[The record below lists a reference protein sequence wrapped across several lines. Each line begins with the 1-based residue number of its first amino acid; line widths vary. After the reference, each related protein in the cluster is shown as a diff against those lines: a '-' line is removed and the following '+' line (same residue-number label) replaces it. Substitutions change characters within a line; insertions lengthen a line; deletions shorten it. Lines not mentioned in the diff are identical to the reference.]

1 MSAIAQTL
9 DTLLGSNSVY
19 SIDALD
25 SKFSAQLAQVVPEA
39 RLECAVFPTS
49 IEQLAAAIACVRSN
63 RWRVLICGSGSK
75 LHWGGLA
82 AGVQVVV
89 STARLN
95 RVIDH
100 AVGDMTV
107 TAEAGLRFA
116 ELQALLK
123 HHGQFLPAD
132 PAYADQATLGG
143 VVATADTGALRQRYG
158 GIREFLIGVSLV
170 RTDGKIAKAGGRV
183 VKNVAGYD
191 LMKLL
196 TGSFGT
202 LGVISQL
209 TFRLYPL
216 STGSRSVVLAGAA
229 GAIATT
235 TAALLRSGLTPTAA
249 ELVTLDLLPPDLL
262 PPNKPD
268 QPLGL
273 VVRFQ
278 SIEISVEK
286 QAEQL
291 LEIGQAA
298 GLSGVAVT
306 DAAEDLLWQQLSQP
320 WQSHSPEPK
329 ITCKIGVVPAK
340 AVELLAL
347 AHSKGAIGC
356 FHAGSGLGTLRFGA
370 DLTPQAFLE
379 LRDRCQLQ
387 GGFLSLL
394 EAPIAWKQ
402 KLDVWGYPGDAIELM
417 RSLKRQFDPGNL
429 FSPGRF
435 VGGI

>member
-9 DTLLGSNSVY
+9 ETLLGSNGVY
-19 SIDALD
+19 SIGALD
-25 SKFSAQLAQVVPEA
+25 SEFSSQLAQVAPEA
-39 RLECAVFPTS
+39 RLECAVFPSS
-49 IEQLAAAIACVRSN
+49 IEQLAEAIACVRAN
-63 RWRVLICGSGSK
+63 CWRVLVCGSGSK

-95 RVIDH
+95 RLVDH

-116 ELQALLK
+116 DLQALLK
-123 HHGQFLPAD
+123 YHGQFLPAD

-143 VVATADTGALRQRYG
+143 MVATADTGALRQRYG

-196 TGSFGT
+196 TGSYGT

-216 STGSRSVVLAGAA
+216 STGSRSVVLMGAA

-235 TAALLRSGLTPTAA
+235 AAALLRSGLTPTAA
-249 ELVTLDLLPPDLL
+249 ELVTADLLPPDLL
-262 PPNKPD
+262 PSD

-286 QAEQL
+286 QAAQL

-298 GLSGVAVT
+298 GLSGVAVI
-306 DAAEDLLWQQLSQP
+306 DAAEDLLWQQLSEP
-320 WQSHSPEPK
+320 LQSHSLEPM

-340 AVELLAL
+340 AIELLAL
-347 AHSKGAIGC
+347 AQSKGAIGC
-356 FHAGSGLGTLRFGA
+356 FHAGSGLGTLRFNLA

-402 KLDVWGYPGDAIELM
+402 KLDVWGYPGDAIEVM
-417 RSLKRQFDPGNL
+417 RSLKRQFDPENL

>member
-1 MSAIAQTL
+1 MTAIAQTL
-9 DTLLGSNSVY
+9 ETLLGSSAV
-19 SIDALD
+19 SAKAALD
-25 SKFSAQLAQVVPEA
+25 AKFSAQLAQVAAEA
-39 RLECAVFPTS
+39 PLECAVFPRS
-49 IEQLAAAIACVRSN
+49 IEQLAEAIACVQAN
-63 RWRVLICGSGSK
+63 RWRVLVCGSGSK

-116 ELQALLK
+116 DLQALLK

-143 VVATADTGALRQRYG
+143 MVATADTGALRQRYG

-196 TGSFGT
+196 TGSYGT

-216 STGSRSVVLAGAA
+216 STGSRSVVLVGAA
-229 GAIATT
+229 GAIATAAT
-235 TAALLRSGLTPTAA
+235 ALLRSGLTPTMA
-249 ELVTLDLLPPDLL
+249 ELVTADLLPPDLL
-262 PPNKPD
+262 PSD
-268 QPLGL
+268 QLLGL

-286 QAEQL
+286 QAAQL

-298 GLSGVAVT
+298 GLSGIAVT
-306 DAAEDLLWQQLSQP
+306 DAAEDLLWQQLSEP
-320 WQSHSPEPK
+320 LYSHSSEPM

-340 AVELLAL
+340 AIELLAL
-347 AHSKGAIGC
+347 AQSKGAIGC
-356 FHAGSGLGTLRFGA
+356 FHAGSGLGTLRFKLA

-394 EAPIAWKQ
+394 EAPIAWKR

-417 RSLKRQFDPGNL
+417 RSLKHQFDPENL

>member
-1 MSAIAQTL
+1 MSAIAQTI

-39 RLECAVFPTS
+39 RLECAVFPSS
-49 IEQLAAAIACVRSN
+49 IEQLAEAIACVRSN

-196 TGSFGT
+196 TGSYGT

-216 STGSRSVVLAGAA
+216 STGSRSLVLVGETE
-229 GAIATT
+229 AIATT

-249 ELVTLDLLPPDLL
+249 ELVTLDLLPSDLL
-262 PPNKPD
+262 PLD

-278 SIEISVEK
+278 SIEISVER
-286 QAEQL
+286 QADRL

-306 DAAEDLLWQQLSQP
+306 DAAEDLLWQQLLEP
-320 WQSHSPEPK
+320 LQSHSPEPQ
-329 ITCKIGVVPAK
+329 ITCKIGVVPAN

-347 AHSKGAIGC
+347 AQSKGAIGC

-370 DLTPQAFLE
+370 ALTPQAFLE

-402 KLDVWGYPGDAIELM
+402 KLDVWGYPGDAIEVM
-417 RSLKRQFDPGNL
+417 RSLKRQFDPENL